1 MELIIFHL
9 ILLIICIFYG
19 RESSRG
25 ITDITIILIF
35 YLNGWQKAHLKQ
47 KQMGYKAWSLE
58 EKGENDSID
67 ICKFWI
73 YHLTLSGT
81 SLAWSK

>member
-47 KQMGYKAWSLE
+47 KQMGYKA
-58 EKGENDSID
+58 
-67 ICKFWI
+67 
-73 YHLTLSGT
+73 
-81 SLAWSK
+81 